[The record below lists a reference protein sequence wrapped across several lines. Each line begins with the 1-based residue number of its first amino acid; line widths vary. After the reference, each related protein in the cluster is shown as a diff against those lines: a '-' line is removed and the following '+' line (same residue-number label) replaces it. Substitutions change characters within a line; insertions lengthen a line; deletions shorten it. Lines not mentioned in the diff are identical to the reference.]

1 MDTLTVYE
9 TILYSALL
17 RLPRKMQ
24 YAAKKKRVQET
35 MEELGIVGIANKRI
49 GNSGKRGLSGGEKRR
64 VSIACEL
71 VTSPSIL
78 FLDEPTSGIFI

>member
-9 TILYSALL
+9 TIMCSALL
-17 RLPRKMQ
+17 RLPKTMSLP
-24 YAAKKKRVQET
+24 AKERRVQET
-35 MEELGIVGIANKRI
+35 MMELGILAIANKRV
-49 GNSGKRGLSGGEKRR
+49 GSAGKRGLSGGEKRR

-78 FLDEPTSGIFI
+78 FLDEPTSGI